1 MKTIHCDICGKTIE
15 NNSPIVDIWR
25 KDLFPDIDDN
35 PIEDVCEECYKM
47 IYCCINMM
55 KETKWRPDFH
65 EVLES
70 DNAWTREKAEYKIAT
85 LKEITKLELF

>member
-1 MKTIHCDICGKTIE
+1 MKKTYCDICGKE
-15 NNSPIVDIWR
+15 AKSSMQMLDAFD
-25 KDLFPDIDDN
+25 KFFFSDMHDD

-70 DNAWTREKAEYKIAT
+70 DSIHTRDMAGYRLSE
-85 LKEITKLELF
+85 LEDKTGLSF